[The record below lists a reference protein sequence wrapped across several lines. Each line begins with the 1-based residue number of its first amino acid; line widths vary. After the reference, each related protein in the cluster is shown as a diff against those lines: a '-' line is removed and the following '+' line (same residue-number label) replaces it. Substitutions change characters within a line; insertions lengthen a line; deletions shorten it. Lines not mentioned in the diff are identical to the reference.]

1 MDAHVALDIFSHFY
15 DACGGPRG
23 DGGTTAAATLDW
35 CRPLVDLN
43 DRKAARKLA
52 STSAMSAQ
60 STPIDATTTATA
72 TDVTEYSES
81 PGHVVDSDHVVTPA
95 FDSQEL
101 LARLAAL
108 GILGPA
114 ARLVPAHDIQTTT
127 QLPLVCTDAT
137 GTSATGAPAVA
148 SQPLRVKSLA
158 LFANGSPVVVVLA
171 SVRAL
176 QLHPLRFCNK
186 LNRRISLTKPA
197 LPTICSSLVRLATQ
211 PAASC
216 G

>member
-35 CRPLVDLN
+35 CHPLVDLS
-43 DRKAARKLA
+43 DRKAARKL
-52 STSAMSAQ
+52 SSSSALSAQ
-60 STPIDATTTATA
+60 STPIDATTTAA
-72 TDVTEYSES
+72 AADVTEDSES
-81 PGHVVDSDHVVTPA
+81 SGHLVDSNPMVTPA

-108 GILGPA
+108 GIVGPA
-114 ARLVPAHDIQTTT
+114 ASLVPADGIQPTT
-127 QLPLVCTDAT
+127 PVCTHAT
-137 GTSATGAPAVA
+137 ETSIAEAPAVTL
-148 SQPLRVKSLA
+148 QPLRVKSLA

-176 QLHPLRFCNK
+176 QLPPLCFRNN
-186 LNRRISLTKPA
+186 LNR
-197 LPTICSSLVRLATQ
+197 
-211 PAASC
+211 
-216 G
+216 